1 MTGDLLG
8 SLDITA
14 DVLNTLDLLAP
25 DDVNKPPLLRWLL
38 EGLEQN
44 EPRIELRTA
53 VRALAR
59 ALQPS
64 RYLEIGVRRGWS
76 LAQVAIECPACAIT
90 GVDGWIPDY
99 GDAANPGADFV
110 IAEVRR
116 VAPEFTGSL
125 SFASDLRRLP
135 LSDYQLVTVDG
146 DHRGWAAYVDLAHGL
161 SRLAPGGALVFD
173 DLVDKSDDGLPFT
186 LRSAWERAQ
195 QEFADG
201 FTFCEY
207 DGLTP
212 LGIARRDANQRR
224 AVANAVQ
231 DEAWADE

>member
-1 MTGDLLG
+1 MTDLLG
-8 SLDITA
+8 SLDVTA
-14 DVLNTLDLLAP
+14 DVLSTLDLLAP
-25 DDVNKPPLLRWLL
+25 DDANKPPLLRWLL
-38 EGLEQN
+38 EGLERS

-53 VRALAR
+53 VRGLAR
-59 ALQPS
+59 MLQPAS
-64 RYLEIGVRRGWS
+64 YLEIGVRRGWS
-76 LAQVAIECPACAIT
+76 LVQVAIECSACVIT
-90 GVDGWIPDY
+90 GVDSWIPDY
-99 GDAANPGADFV
+99 GGAANPGADFV
-110 IAEVRR
+110 TSEVRR
-116 VAPEFTGSL
+116 VAPEFTGPL
-125 SFASDLRRLP
+125 SFAPDLRQLP
-135 LSDYQLVTVDG
+135 LSDYQLITVDG

-186 LRSAWERAQ
+186 LRAAWERAK

-212 LGIARRDANQRR
+212 LGIAWRDTNRRR

-231 DEAWADE
+231 DEAWTDE